1 MARAEDGLASV
12 ISTGLNLGP
21 LLPDPAHTD
30 TITSYHQRVTLLYGG
45 GEKLRKFSGSINMKR
60 IL

>member
-12 ISTGLNLGP
+12 ISTGLNLAP

-30 TITSYHQRVTLLYGG
+30 TITSCHQPAILLYGL
-45 GEKLRKFSGSINMKR
+45 ENFRFSGSLNMKR
-60 IL
+60 IF